1 MKIPNWK
8 KPRRPRKPKEF
19 EERPEDE
26 REFKRGRW
34 QRRSKPYDDY
44 SPASLRRQ
52 NEYVRKIARDAGL
65 IKQRGPVIGALP
77 PTLCQKRVAGER
89 LVFERARRRFK
100 RAVRDGHSVFLV
112 TVIHPAWV
120 NEKGKLAA
128 ASFRAAR
135 DWFSRRCRNL
145 AGEGCYFALGVV
157 DVAWMANKRV
167 GRASFWSVHIHA
179 LVLIKGLDEK
189 EARKVIKRAIGVIDG
204 KGLVA
209 RPRDVSLL
217 PLESDVEGAGEYVSS
232 KLMFECRQRRVAY
245 IDREG
250 QSQTRKQK
258 LPPGRAVELL
268 RVTAEIEPQSRLV
281 LSRLRRTNEGIA
293 EWKGKSA
300 A

>member
-52 NEYVRKIARDAGL
+52 NEHVRKVARVAGL
-65 IKQRGPVIGALP
+65 IKQRGPVVQALS
-77 PTLCQKRVAGER
+77 PTLCQKRVADER
-89 LVFERARRRFK
+89 IVFERARRRFK
-100 RAVRDGHSVFLV
+100 RAVRDGHFVFLV
-112 TVIHPAWV
+112 TVIHPAWTHG
-120 NEKGKLAA
+120 KGELTA

-145 AGEGCYFALGVV
+145 TGEVYFALGVV

-167 GRASFWSVHIHA
+167 GRASFWSVHVHA
-179 LVLIKGLDEK
+179 LVVIKGLDEK
-189 EARKVIKRAIGVIDG
+189 AARKVIKRAIGQIDG
-204 KGLVA
+204 KALVA
-209 RPRDVSLL
+209 KPRDVRLL
-217 PLESDVEGAGEYVSS
+217 ALQTDVEGAGEYVSS
-232 KLMFECRQRRVAY
+232 KLMFQCKQRRVAY

-250 QSQTRKQK
+250 QPKVRKHK
-258 LPPGRAVELL
+258 LPPKRAVELL

-281 LSRLRRTNEGIA
+281 LSRLRRTNEGIT